1 MLDFLVLVW
10 FYVMGQIHPEQRCTR
25 SATFLSYPGK
35 DMKIL
40 VVDNSPLTLELMTD
54 LLTEHGHQVLT
65 AEDGVSALDILQHH
79 VPEVIFVD
87 LIMPNIDGIRLSHI
101 IRRMDVL
108 KDAYLVILSATAAE
122 EDIDLALL
130 GANEFIAKGKFSDTA
145 PYILAALEH
154 AGSESPRALARQIT
168 GLENVYPR
176 EITRELLSSK
186 RHFEIVLGRMSEG
199 ILEISPTARIVYA
212 NPASVS
218 LLGIQEQALLGMSA
232 MEVFGDENRDLV
244 EALLLKC
251 GAAHDV
257 PVDESHLCLRDRILS
272 LRTLPVNSNGSERAI
287 MIINDV
293 TEQRHAEQEIRN
305 HRALLEEL
313 VNLRT
318 SELQETNLRLEQE
331 IADRRR
337 AEQLLKASLEDIQ
350 VLLREVHHR
359 TKNNMQVISSLLD
372 LQSAQ
377 VTDENV
383 LGIFRDSQSRIR
395 AMALIHETLYHAKTL
410 NVVDLQD
417 YVTKLTHGLCG
428 AYRIGHAQIRLTIE
442 IQKVFLGIDSAVPCG
457 LIINEL
463 VANSLKHAF
472 PDNRSGT
479 ITIGA
484 TCDAENV
491 IELVVSDDGVGIPA
505 DLDPHKTKTLGLQL
519 VMGIVENQLG
529 GTVEIIRTKGAGFK
543 IVFKEKQYK
552 ERI

>member
-1 MLDFLVLVW
+1 M
-10 FYVMGQIHPEQRCTR
+10 E
-25 SATFLSYPGK
+25 
-35 DMKIL
+35 IL

-65 AEDGVSALDILQHH
+65 AEDGVSALDILQNH
-79 VPEVIFVD
+79 VPQVIFVD
-87 LIMPNIDGIRLSHI
+87 LIMPNIDGIRLSQI

-122 EDIDLALL
+122 EDVDLALL

-145 PYILAALEH
+145 PHILAAVAH
-154 AGSESPRALARQIT
+154 AGSAHPRAVAQRIT

-186 RHFEIVLGRMSEG
+186 KHYEIVLGRMSEG

-218 LLGIQEQALLGMSA
+218 LLGIPEQRLLGMSA
-232 MEVFGDENRDLV
+232 LEVFGVDNRGLV
-244 EALLLKC
+244 EAMLPKP
-251 GAAHDV
+251 GATVQA
-257 PVDESHLCLRDRILS
+257 PLEEFHLCLRERILS
-272 LRTLPVNSNGSERAI
+272 LRTLPVNSNGTDRAI
-287 MIINDV
+287 VIINDV
-293 TEQRHAEQEIRN
+293 TEQRRAEQDIRN
-305 HRALLEEL
+305 HGALLEEL

-318 SELQETNLRLEQE
+318 SELQETNLRLEHE

-377 VTDENV
+377 ITDENI
-383 LGIFRDSQSRIR
+383 LSIFRDSQSRIR

-428 AYRIGHAQIRLTIE
+428 AYRIGDAQVRLTID
-442 IQKVFLGIDSAVPCG
+442 IHKVFLGIDSAVPCG

-479 ITIGA
+479 ITIA
-484 TCDAENV
+484 ANCDNENL
-491 IELVVSDDGVGIPA
+491 IELVVSDDGVGLPS
-505 DLDPHKTKTLGLQL
+505 DLDFRKTKTLGLQL

-529 GTVEIIRTKGAGFK
+529 GTIKIIRTEGAGFK
-543 IVFKEKQYK
+543 ITFKEKQYK
-552 ERI
+552 ERL